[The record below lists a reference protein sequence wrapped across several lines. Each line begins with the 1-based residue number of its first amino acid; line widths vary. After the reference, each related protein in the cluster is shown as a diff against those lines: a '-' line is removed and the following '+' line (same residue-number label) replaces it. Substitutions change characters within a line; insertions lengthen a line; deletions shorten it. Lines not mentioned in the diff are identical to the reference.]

1 MKVQQWKRVER
12 VCYGVEVRQRVE
24 DKVKG
29 RCVEEKEVDRLEEEE
44 EFRVKKVDEGTAFE
58 EG

>member
-1 MKVQQWKRVER
+1 MKLQQWERVGR

-29 RCVEEKEVDRLEEEE
+29 RCVEEKEVDRVEEGEL
-44 EFRVKKVDEGTAFE
+44 RVKKVDEGTAFE